1 MIHVLRPTI
10 VCRQRTLRELQLGQT
25 LFKDE
30 QGRWIIRHGPA
41 HYKTGKTY
49 GERPPMVLAPHIYP
63 ELEAFLDEWR
73 AELAP
78 THDFVFTKAD
88 GMPLTEGTVYKI
100 FYTSS
105 YR

>member
-1 MIHVLRPTI
+1 
-10 VCRQRTLRELQLGQT
+10 
-25 LFKDE
+25 
-30 QGRWIIRHGPA
+30 
-41 HYKTGKTY
+41 
-49 GERPPMVLAPHIYP
+49 MVLAPHIYP

-73 AELAP
+73 AELGP